1 MGMEG
6 WRGTRSGAA
15 AATAVMLLATAAC
28 GVGER
33 REAAGGGGG
42 DTLRVVSPME
52 VHDLA
57 PATSDALFTR
67 LEVTETLVTSDLQGE
82 LAPGLAESW
91 ESPDGGR
98 TWEFA
103 LPDGATFHDGTPVT
117 GEAVAEALTRAA
129 EEAASPLADT
139 PLQEITCEGQD
150 VTVRM
155 SSPSLTLPAV
165 LTHYSTSVLAPA
177 SYDESGAVTEVIGT
191 GPYRIDSIELPA
203 SITTTAYDG
212 WRGEQPEVERVSF
225 QAVSRPETR
234 ALMAV
239 GDQADVAFG
248 LEPAGRQRVDAADG
262 ATMESTLQPRT
273 ILMKVD
279 AEHPVLRDVR
289 VRQALSMGLDRE
301 SMADAVLREGEL
313 AATQLLPPSLEQWN
327 DPGLEPLEHDVAAA
341 RALLEEAGWSAGADG
356 MMQRDGE
363 PLRLTLTT
371 YPDRPELPALATTIQ
386 AGLREIGDD
395 LRVDV
400 TNSSEISSRHADDS
414 LELGLLARHFALVS
428 DPLVTV
434 ADTFAPDGADFGAMN
449 WRDDEVGA
457 ALDELLAGASGARA
471 EELRAVVTT
480 TAQEELPLIP
490 VAWYRMN
497 AAVSERVDGFVI
509 DPLESS
515 WRISEVSWAR

>member
-191 GPYRIDSIELPA
+191 GPYRMTPSSCPPA
-203 SITTTAYDG
+203 SPPRRTTG
-212 WRGEQPEVERVSF
+212 
-225 QAVSRPETR
+225 
-234 ALMAV
+234 
-239 GDQADVAFG
+239 
-248 LEPAGRQRVDAADG
+248 
-262 ATMESTLQPRT
+262 
-273 ILMKVD
+273 
-279 AEHPVLRDVR
+279 
-289 VRQALSMGLDRE
+289 
-301 SMADAVLREGEL
+301 
-313 AATQLLPPSLEQWN
+313 
-327 DPGLEPLEHDVAAA
+327 
-341 RALLEEAGWSAGADG
+341 
-356 MMQRDGE
+356 
-363 PLRLTLTT
+363 
-371 YPDRPELPALATTIQ
+371 
-386 AGLREIGDD
+386 
-395 LRVDV
+395 
-400 TNSSEISSRHADDS
+400 
-414 LELGLLARHFALVS
+414 
-428 DPLVTV
+428 
-434 ADTFAPDGADFGAMN
+434 
-449 WRDDEVGA
+449 GA
-457 ALDELLAGASGARA
+457 ASSPRWSG
-471 EELRAVVTT
+471 
-480 TAQEELPLIP
+480 
-490 VAWYRMN
+490 
-497 AAVSERVDGFVI
+497 
-509 DPLESS
+509 
-515 WRISEVSWAR
+515 